1 LYYVFK
7 LKTSDLMIFTESHL
21 EHLNAQFRGIP
32 TEEIIAWALDYA
44 RRPVLTTNFG
54 PFSCS
59 ILYAVT
65 QVKDDVPVIWC
76 DTGYNTEATYRHAE
90 EVMQR
95 LELNMKIYVPIQTR
109 ARREVLMGTPSLEDP
124 QHAEFTEQVKLEPFR
139 RALSEHRP
147 DVWFTNI
154 RKGQTAFRD
163 TLDILSLSK
172 DGILKVS
179 PFYFFSDTQLQVYLK
194 QHGLPNEMDYYDPTK
209 VLQKRE
215 CGIHL

>member
-1 LYYVFK
+1 M
-7 LKTSDLMIFTESHL
+7 TFTDKHL

-32 TEEIIAWALDYA
+32 TEEIIAWALEYS

-54 PFSCS
+54 PYSSS
-59 ILYAVT
+59 ILHAVT
-65 QVKDDVPVIWC
+65 EIKNDVPVIWC

-90 EVMQR
+90 RVMGQ
-95 LELNMKIYVPIQTR
+95 LDLNMKIYVPRQSR
-109 ARREVLMGTPSLEDP
+109 ARREILMGQPSIDNPEH
-124 QHAEFTEQVKLEPFR
+124 QQFTEQVKLEPFR
-139 RALSEHRP
+139 RAMQEHRP

-163 TLDILSLSK
+163 SLDILSINK

-179 PFYFFSDTQLQVYLK
+179 PFYYWTDLELKGYLK
-194 QHGLPNEMDYYDPTK
+194 QHQLPNEMDYFDPTK
-209 VLQKRE
+209 VLQHRE